1 MYHWHTCTDDL
12 EELWLTDA
20 NDLQVSMTN
29 MYWRLTWTIDLQV
42 SMTHKYDDFHVP
54 MTYMC

>member
-1 MYHWHTCTDDL
+1 MWHTCTDDL
-12 EELWLTDA
+12 EQLWLTDA

-29 MYWRLTWTIDLQV
+29 MYWRLTCTIDLQV